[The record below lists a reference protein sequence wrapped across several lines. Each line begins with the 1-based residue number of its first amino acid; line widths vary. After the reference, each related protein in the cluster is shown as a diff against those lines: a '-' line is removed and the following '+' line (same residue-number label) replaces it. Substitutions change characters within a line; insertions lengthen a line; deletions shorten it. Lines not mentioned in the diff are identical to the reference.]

1 MATLT
6 ATPGIPVPLLAANQ
20 NGASFNTDVIDRGAM
35 FGPAAVQIG
44 STAGTTIT
52 ANIQGSEDG
61 FNWFNV
67 EYALVATPATKVVAA
82 ITITTTVIVAYLV
95 SGGYG
100 YRFLRVA
107 FSANTGMT
115 INAADTHAV
124 IH

>member
-35 FGPAAVQIG
+35 SGPCVVQIG
-44 STAGTTIT
+44 STAGTTIK
-52 ANIQGSEDG
+52 ADIQGSEDG
-61 FNWFNV
+61 VNWFNV
-67 EYALVATPATKVVAA
+67 EYSLVATPSTKVVAQ
-82 ITITTTVIVAYLV
+82 ITITTTTIVPYLV

-100 YRFLRVA
+100 FRFLRVA
-107 FSANTGMT
+107 FSTNTGMT

-124 IH
+124 VH

>member
-6 ATPGIPVPLLAANQ
+6 ASPGIPVPLLAANQ
-20 NGASFNTDVIDRGAM
+20 SGASFNSDVIDRSGM
-35 FGPAAVQIG
+35 SGPATVQIG
-44 STAGTTIT
+44 STAGTTIK
-52 ANIQGSEDG
+52 ADIQGSEDG
-61 FNWFNV
+61 TNWFNV
-67 EYALVATPATKVVAA
+67 EYALIATPTTKVVTQ
-82 ITITTTVIVAYLV
+82 ITITTTVIVTYLV

-115 INAADTHAV
+115 INAADTLAV